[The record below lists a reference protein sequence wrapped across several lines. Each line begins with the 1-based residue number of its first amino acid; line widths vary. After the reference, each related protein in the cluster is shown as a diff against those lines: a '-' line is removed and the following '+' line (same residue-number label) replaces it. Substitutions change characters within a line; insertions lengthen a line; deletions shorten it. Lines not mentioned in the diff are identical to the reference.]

1 VNTANVGIWQGKA
14 QIFIQVIPGVDYSTI
29 RMRTL
34 LIDMFDGM
42 VKHWNF
48 MKRYDCHW
56 VYFGVKEHMAYA
68 TATH

>member
-1 VNTANVGIWQGKA
+1 
-14 QIFIQVIPGVDYSTI
+14 VIPGVDYSTI